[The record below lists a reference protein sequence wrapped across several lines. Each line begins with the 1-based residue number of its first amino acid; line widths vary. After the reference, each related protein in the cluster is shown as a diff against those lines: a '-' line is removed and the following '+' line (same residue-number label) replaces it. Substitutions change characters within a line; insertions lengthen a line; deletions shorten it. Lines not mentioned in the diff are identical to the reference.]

1 MLPWNENV
9 NYWLTIKDVNILYS
23 EILNYFTKNN
33 NRSVFENKN
42 KILDIDFILKID
54 N

>member
-33 NRSVFENKN
+33 N